1 MSFKAFELVPVIER
15 VVASRSG
22 SGERAKVVSVLFPNR
37 LSRHSNPPVFS
48 GSLPFFGAF
57 SRSPGFFQNIP
68 VFETIRKLMFK
79 L

>member
-37 LSRHSNPPVFS
+37 LRFCSV
-48 GSLPFFGAF
+48 
-57 SRSPGFFQNIP
+57 
-68 VFETIRKLMFK
+68 
-79 L
+79 